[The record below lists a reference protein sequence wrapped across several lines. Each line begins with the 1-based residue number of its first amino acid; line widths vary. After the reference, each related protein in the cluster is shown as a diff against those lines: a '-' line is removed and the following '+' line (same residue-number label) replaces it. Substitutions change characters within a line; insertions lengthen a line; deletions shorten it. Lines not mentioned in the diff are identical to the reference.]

1 MIRRRKIAINTQIIE
16 TVSSSQQ
23 QETNTLN
30 VDLLLKFSDRGTS
43 DVDMSAALPSGSLAV
58 PDFSKGRRK
67 LLVKFCQYIRQS
79 LVSDASKRT
88 RAVRFSLLLKALD
101 EIGFYSNLES
111 KGEVQKALSKYREML
126 VARYKNPNVKF
137 SKRSAN
143 DYRKTLSSISKGF
156 FDLSQK
162 EFEAA
167 FPTVS
172 NRTSKLTGARIE
184 QAGEEGKSFTVKDER
199 VLVKVLMALAE
210 HYQDMYEKGFHLSDS
225 KANRLTINY
234 DDKAYTSPVH
244 HTASIRHAKYYFLNI
259 STFMR
264 SLMFAATTG
273 MNKEAIYSVKSKD
286 IQIGQT
292 QQNLIFIHWKCNR
305 KGKAITDTFCIE
317 KCKLRFFEEVIAH
330 SKSVPF
336 NDDDLIFPFVNENG
350 TVRPFPETL
359 IYSYVKTFFARSSI
373 LVGEYGEILLP
384 KFRKLRNTYAHN
396 AITDES
402 KKHTVLHN
410 SIGVAR
416 KNYGSTNAHENNKLL
431 SDGMFEYASMLIQE
445 PHDIEKELENVV
457 VTDKPNSHLTKT
469 SDGGECLNSL
479 TSIEANK
486 YQRKL
491 DKRDIEIK
499 DKKHCANVFA
509 CMTCPNHI
517 FVDSIAHLYVLVS
530 FRQHLLNSRSS
541 HQAGGLFG
549 DKKLLNTTIRR
560 LDSLLNTR
568 FKKSNVEAAFVQLES
583 NGLHPIWEMEG
594 IF

>member
-1 MIRRRKIAINTQIIE
+1 MSRRKKIAINTQIIE
-16 TVSSSQQ
+16 TVPSSQQ

-30 VDLLLKFSDRGTS
+30 VDLLLKFSDRRTS
-43 DVDMSAALPSGSLAV
+43 DFDMSAVLPSGSMAD

-79 LVSDASKRT
+79 LASDASKRT
-88 RAVRFSLLLKALD
+88 RALRFSLLLKTLD

-111 KGEVQKALSKYREML
+111 KGEVLKALSKYREML
-126 VARYKNPNVKF
+126 VARYKKTNSKF

-143 DYRKTLSSISKGF
+143 DYRKTLSSISKSF

-162 EFEAA
+162 EFETA
-167 FPTVS
+167 FPTLS
-172 NRTSKLTGARIE
+172 NRTSKLIGARIE
-184 QAGEEGKSFTVKDER
+184 QAGEEGRSFTVKDER
-199 VLVKVLMALAE
+199 VLVKVLMALSE

-234 DDKAYTSPVH
+234 ADKTYTSPEH
-244 HTASIRHAKYYFLNI
+244 HIASIKNAKYYFLNI

-264 SLMFAATTG
+264 SLVFAATTG
-273 MNKEAIYSVKSKD
+273 INKEAIFSIKSGD
-286 IQIGQT
+286 IQIGKT
-292 QQNLIFIHWKCNR
+292 QQNLIFIHWKCYR
-305 KGKAITDTFCIE
+305 KGKSITDTFCID
-317 KCKLRFFEEVIAH
+317 KSKLRFFEEVIMH

-350 TVRPFPETL
+350 TVTPFPETL
-359 IYSYVKTFFARSSI
+359 ATSYCRTFFAKSSI
-373 LVGEYGEILLP
+373 LVGEYGEILSP
-384 KFRKLRNTYAHN
+384 TFRKLRNTYAHN

-402 KKHTVLHN
+402 KKHLVLHN
-410 SIGVAR
+410 SESVAQ

-445 PHDIEKELENVV
+445 SHDIEKELENIV
-457 VTDKPNSHLTKT
+457 VTDKSSSHLTKT

-491 DKRDIEIK
+491 DKREIEIK

-517 FVDSIAHLYVLVS
+517 FVDSIAHLHVLVS

-549 DKKLLNTTIRR
+549 DNKILNTTIRR
-560 LDSLLNTR
+560 LDSLLSTR
-568 FKKSNVEAAFVQLES
+568 FKKSNVEAAFMQLES
-583 NGLHPIWEMEG
+583 DGLHPIWEMEE